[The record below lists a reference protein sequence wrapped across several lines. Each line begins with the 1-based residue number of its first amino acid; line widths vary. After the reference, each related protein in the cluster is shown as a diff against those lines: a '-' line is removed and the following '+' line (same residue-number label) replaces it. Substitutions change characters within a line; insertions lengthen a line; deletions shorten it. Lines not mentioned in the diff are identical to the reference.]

1 MKYRPFGNTGIMVSE
16 IGMGTNTISGR
27 GSHGYVDEAQGIAAV
42 ERAYDLGVTF
52 FDTAEGY
59 SEGRSEEVLGKVLA
73 NKPDAVICT
82 KVGMSG
88 GPITPERIRPAAEAS
103 LRRLRRDVLDVYLVH
118 NPTMEQVRDPAI
130 REALEALRRD
140 GLIRSYGVST
150 LEAVQIEQG
159 EVVLQQEGYS
169 SLEATLNIAEQ
180 EAADGLLPRARQS
193 NTGIIIRSPL
203 GSGLLTGK
211 YHRQSAFAEGDR
223 RGRTD
228 RGGAL
233 RERRFVAVE
242 DLRRLA
248 EEEGVSMVHAAL
260 AWVLS
265 HEAVST
271 VIPGAKDPSQVEENV
286 AAGDVA
292 LSASLLE
299 GARALRQT

>member
-1 MKYRPFGNTGIMVSE
+1 MKYRPLGDTGIMVSE

-27 GSHGYVDEAQGIAAV
+27 GSLGSVDESHGVAAV
-42 ERAYDLGVTF
+42 ERAYDLGVTL

-59 SEGRSEEVLGKVLA
+59 SEGRSEEVLGRVLG
-73 NKPDAVICT
+73 NKPDIVICT
-82 KVGMSG
+82 KMGMSG

-103 LRRLRRDVLDVYLVH
+103 LRRLRREVLDVYLVH

-140 GLIRSYGVST
+140 GLIRSYGIST
-150 LEAVQIEQG
+150 LEAIQIEQG
-159 EVVLQQEGYS
+159 EVALQQEGYS

-180 EAADGLLPRARQS
+180 EAADGLLPHALES
-193 NTGIIIRSPL
+193 NAGVIIRSPL
-203 GSGLLTGK
+203 GSGFLTGK

-228 RGGAL
+228 RGAAL
-233 RERRFVAVE
+233 RERRFTAME
-242 DLRRLA
+242 ELRRLA
-248 EEEGVSMVHAAL
+248 AEEGVPMVHAAL

-265 HEAVST
+265 HDAVST
-271 VIPGAKDPSQVEENV
+271 VIPGAKNPAQVEENV

-299 GARALRQT
+299 GARALR